1 MPKLK
6 DFLAQ
11 QMAKEIAQETEQG
24 KVKTF
29 HLEQFLKTH
38 KRTKWGYIP
47 GKHHDMVMLK
57 SRNNHYQRR
66 GVRIHGTKQYP
77 REK

>member
-38 KRTKWGYIP
+38 KRTKMGSHTW
-47 GKHHDMVMLK
+47 KT
-57 SRNNHYQRR
+57 SQ
-66 GVRIHGTKQYP
+66 HGDAKEQ
-77 REK
+77 E

>member
-38 KRTKWGYIP
+38 KRTKMGLYTW
-47 GKHHDMVMLK
+47 KT
-57 SRNNHYQRR
+57 SR
-66 GVRIHGTKQYP
+66 HGDVEEHK
-77 REK
+77 